1 MTSKR
6 SDVEIEILRLLRLR
20 LVRREQGEA
29 MLAELSELAEV
40 VGKPTLEISRA
51 CSALE
56 DEGCI
61 QGAHALAGE
70 PGYWITDHGMAVLRD
85 LEREI

>member
-1 MTSKR
+1 MTFKR

-20 LVRREQGEA
+20 LMRREQGEA
-29 MLAELSELAEV
+29 RLAEPSELAEV

-51 CSALE
+51 CTALE

-70 PGYWITDHGMAVLRD
+70 PGYWITDYGMAVLYD
-85 LEREI
+85 LEREV